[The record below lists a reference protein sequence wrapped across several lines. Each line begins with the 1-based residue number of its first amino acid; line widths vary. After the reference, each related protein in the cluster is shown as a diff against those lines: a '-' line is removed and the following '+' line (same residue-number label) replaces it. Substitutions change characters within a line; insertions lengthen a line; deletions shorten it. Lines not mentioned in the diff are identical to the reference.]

1 MQSRA
6 ILTKYGT
13 ALLPLFSEIDSVV
26 KNAVREDRNEL
37 SDEEILHVLRISG
50 RMVHELSK
58 ELGKDFN
65 KKTFRQKSFF

>member
-58 ELGKDFN
+58 ELGKDF
-65 KKTFRQKSFF
+65 RQENI